1 MGNLMAKET
10 ARCADKLIEPNGGW
24 GKAGKHPERRLG
36 GGDGRE
42 AVLPPPSPISA
53 EPWRSGVWGRGPQLR
68 NNSAIL
74 ARTRLTRISHRTC
87 SPSEGGQGQVADN
100 KRDRRQGGTGGGKQ
114 SVVRSYRLRSVGI
127 LRLLRQ
133 AS

>member
-1 MGNLMAKET
+1 MLGSNPSADSEAGMA
-10 ARCADKLIEPNGGW
+10 GGRVSPPPPPLLP
-24 GKAGKHPERRLG
+24 GPRGAGGEG
-36 GGDGRE
+36 GC
-42 AVLPPPSPISA
+42 PPPSRISA
-53 EPWRSGVWGRGPQLR
+53 ERWRSGVWGRGPQLR
-68 NNSAIL
+68 SNSAIL

>member
-1 MGNLMAKET
+1 MLGSNPSADSEAGMA
-10 ARCADKLIEPNGGW
+10 GGR
-24 GKAGKHPERRLG
+24 G
-36 GGDGRE
+36 
-42 AVLPPPSPISA
+42 LPPPPTILA
-53 EPWRSGVWGRGPQLR
+53 ARRGAGVGGRGPQLR

>member
-1 MGNLMAKET
+1 MLGSNPSADSEAGMA
-10 ARCADKLIEPNGGW
+10 GGR
-24 GKAGKHPERRLG
+24 GFR
-36 GGDGRE
+36 
-42 AVLPPPSPISA
+42 PPPPFWGGRGA
-53 EPWRSGVWGRGPQLR
+53 GGVWGRGPQLR
-68 NNSAIL
+68 SNSAIL